1 MRKATYLFAAAALAL
16 IAPSA
21 AQTATLQDIKSKGE
35 LVVAVEASYPP
46 FAFIENGQIVGY
58 DADLLKIV
66 LQDLVTQGVKI
77 NASDQP
83 WPGMLPGLLA
93 GKYDMIGSPV
103 YMKADRFKKFNFT
116 VPTSEATTGLISRKD
131 DLSIKTVDDIVGK
144 VVGGQQGAGS
154 LAVFKTF
161 NEELKKRKGAGAKE
175 IKEYIA
181 PPEALADLGNKRI
194 DAYVDALAFLGRPV
208 KQSPEKY
215 QVLGAVG
222 PKAYF
227 GWVTRL
233 EDQELRDYLSE
244 RITKLKKDGTIDKL
258 QKKWFGLTMDNPSS
272 NYEPT
277 E

>member
-1 MRKATYLFAAAALAL
+1 MNKASHLLTAAAL
-16 IAPSA
+16 IFISSSA
-21 AQTATLQDIKSKGE
+21 AQSGTLQDIKKRGE

-46 FAFIENGQIVGY
+46 FAFIENGKIVGY
-58 DADLLKIV
+58 DADLLELV
-66 LQDLVTQGVKI
+66 LRDLVAQGVKV

-93 GKYDMIGSPV
+93 KKYDMIGSPV
-103 YMKADRFKKFNFT
+103 YMRAERFKKFNFT
-116 VPTSEATTGLISRKD
+116 VPTSEATTGLLARAD
-131 DLSIKTVDDIVGK
+131 DPTLKTAEDIVGK
-144 VVGGQQGAGS
+144 IVGGQQGAGS

-161 NEELKKRKGAGAKE
+161 NEELKKSKGAGVKE
-175 IKEYIA
+175 IKEYVT
-181 PPEALADLGNKRI
+181 PPEVLVDLGNKRV
-194 DAYVDALAFLGRPV
+194 DAYVDALAVLGEPI
-208 KQSPEKY
+208 KQSPGKY
-215 QVLGAVG
+215 KVLGAVG

-244 RITKLKKDGTIDKL
+244 RIIKLKQDQTIDKL
-258 QKKWFGLTMDNPSS
+258 QLKWFGLLMDNPSS